1 MDGSFC
7 TETAI
12 QAGWIAKAGLPSPIH
27 FGWKPKTA
35 LQAAGGQVV
44 GQKSALGLRLPL
56 PMGGVRG
63 GRDRMRAVRLSGWNQ
78 LRRLRRGACL
88 AAVRAGRWAGW
99 GAG

>member
-1 MDGSFC
+1 MDGDFC

-12 QAGWIAKAGLPSPIH
+12 QAGWIAKAGLLSPIH

-35 LQAAGGQVV
+35 LQATGGQVV
-44 GQKSALGLRLPL
+44 GQKTALRLRLPPL
-56 PMGGVRG
+56 LGGVRS
-63 GRDRMRAVRLSGWNQ
+63 GRDRMRAVRLSGWSQ
-78 LRRLRRGACL
+78 SRRLRRGACL